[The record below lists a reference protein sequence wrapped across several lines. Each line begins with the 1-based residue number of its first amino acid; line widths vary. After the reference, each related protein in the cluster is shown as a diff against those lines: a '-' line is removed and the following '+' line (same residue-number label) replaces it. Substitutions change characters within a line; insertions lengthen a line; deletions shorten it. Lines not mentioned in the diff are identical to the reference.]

1 MLNLCIVQT
10 GPKKENAILSGPHR
24 ADDELFERVLREL
37 STGAFRVV
45 VNSGVRDIDAF
56 LELDATTLSD
66 VSSKI
71 KAELSS
77 AQQRIRQHLRG
88 CFMERSV
95 DHSDESERESNAD
108 DTWPTA
114 TDDYHLFQAVLD
126 CLGVR
131 AQHAL
136 AYGRVR
142 NLQQFMHLEKDV
154 MARWPNTGAKT
165 IAEIMD
171 VQRQVNELGSS
182 LAYRETLNADSLRN
196 RLGQFPARLS
206 RRVERRMSTN
216 RRVFSRAVEHNVD
229 KPADWSVL
237 RKTIPDLFPLDE
249 RELDA
254 LWVSAGERSIGSTVE
269 LSEDDWQKL
278 NAAVIYKDDSFDVL
292 LVVTLGYLLELQ
304 ISSEAFEAIIDSVAS
319 LINSGEHPAQRRLL
333 CPGNDEPIVTHADIA
348 AIRSFRIDSFNLPG
362 DCIDSL
368 YAQGVH
374 AWSDLVN
381 LTERTILESS
391 GLSLEALRRIRD
403 VWRTRL
409 HARLAVQE
417 LLRLPIES
425 YSSFQSMAECFIESV
440 AKDDRYKTIALGRL
454 GFIDG
459 RKITFEELSEFLGLT
474 RARVQQIWQKRAS
487 KLKSPVTLNKL
498 ARFWVAV
505 FETLKV
511 SGGACLLSE
520 LAEGIRERLGWTQAP
535 ELVALSSLLRL
546 RNDIEFDSH
555 QSIVHDPKVEC
566 LGCRDVADV
575 MARLFDT
582 DKDEKSIDE
591 VAKMKLLAKIALK
604 PLRLAF
610 DHIELKDDYID
621 RVKLAVD
628 YGVTHLSNYV
638 LYNYKDTPQDF
649 YERLRIN
656 AELNQKLGVQ
666 IYSFPMKY
674 IPLDA
679 KDRTYVGRHWNRRL
693 LRGVQC
699 ILLATK
705 GKVGTHLDF
714 FEAAFGR
721 TPEEFIEIA
730 MMPEHYIIHRRR
742 YENNGAREWREAFRA
757 LSESEKMEFMNVAS
771 ETRDSSRRQRF
782 EQLLSHYCTD
792 QGRS

>member
-1 MLNLCIVQT
+1 VLNLCIVQT
-10 GPKKENAILSGPHR
+10 DPKKENAILSGPHR

-37 STGAFRVV
+37 STGTFRAV

-71 KAELSS
+71 KAELSA

-108 DTWPTA
+108 DTWATA

-142 NLQQFMHLEKDV
+142 NLQQFMRLEKDV

-171 VQRQVNELGSS
+171 VQRRVKELSSS

-196 RLGQFPARLS
+196 HLGQFPARLS
-206 RRVERRMSTN
+206 RRVERRMPTN

-254 LWVSAGERSIGSTVE
+254 LWVSAGERSIGSIVE
-269 LSEDDWQKL
+269 LSEDDWQQL
-278 NAAVIYKDDSFDVL
+278 NAAIIYKDDSFDVL

-319 LINSGEHPAQRRLL
+319 LINSGEYPAQCRLL
-333 CPGNDEPIVTHADIA
+333 CSGNDEPIVTHADIA
-348 AIRSFRIDSFNLPG
+348 AIRNFRIDSFNLPG

-440 AKDDRYKTIALGRL
+440 AKDDRYKNIALGRL

-459 RKITFEELSEFLGLT
+459 RKITFEELSESLGLT
-474 RARVQQIWQKRAS
+474 RARVQQLWQKIAS
-487 KLKSPVTLNKL
+487 KLKPLPILNKL

-520 LAEGIRERLGWTQAP
+520 LAEGIRERLGWAQAP

-582 DKDEKSIDE
+582 NKDEKSIDE
-591 VAKMKLLAKIALK
+591 VARSLISVCRERPECAK
-604 PLRLAF
+604 
-610 DHIELKDDYID
+610 
-621 RVKLAVD
+621 
-628 YGVTHLSNYV
+628 
-638 LYNYKDTPQDF
+638 
-649 YERLRIN
+649 
-656 AELNQKLGVQ
+656 
-666 IYSFPMKY
+666 
-674 IPLDA
+674 
-679 KDRTYVGRHWNRRL
+679 
-693 LRGVQC
+693 
-699 ILLATK
+699 
-705 GKVGTHLDF
+705 
-714 FEAAFGR
+714 
-721 TPEEFIEIA
+721 
-730 MMPEHYIIHRRR
+730 
-742 YENNGAREWREAFRA
+742 
-757 LSESEKMEFMNVAS
+757 
-771 ETRDSSRRQRF
+771 
-782 EQLLSHYCTD
+782 
-792 QGRS
+792 